1 MADRN
6 GVILQMLKFGKA
18 VVKSRFV
25 ILIVA
30 VLLLIP
36 AGIGYI
42 HTKVNYDILSYLP
55 KEIDTMKGQDM
66 LLEKFGTG
74 AYSFVV
80 VDGMDNKDL
89 KKTAD
94 TISDIPHVKK
104 VIWYGSVM
112 DMNIPKEAMPEKA
125 YKFIHNS
132 DKNADLM
139 VILFDQGMAEDGTM
153 KALDTM
159 NTKLSKQC
167 FVSGMASVINDT
179 RNLSKKEVP
188 IYVLIAVVL
197 CLIVLMVTLDSAFVP
212 FLFLISIGM
221 AVVYNLGTNMIQGQ
235 ISYVTQALAAV
246 LQLGVTMDYSIFLW
260 HSYEEQQR
268 VFGQDNKDAMA
279 HAISKTFLSIAGS
292 STTTIA
298 GFIALCF
305 MSFRIGLDLGVVMAK
320 GVLFGLISC
329 VTILPSLILVFDPI
343 VRKTNHKVIMPDLG
357 RTANWIVKHCYVFFV
372 IFLILAVPAFYGQA
386 HTKVYYDLAG
396 KLPDSMKS
404 KQANEKM
411 NEDFK
416 MGATSIIIADS
427 SLSAEKSDKMI
438 SEIEDLKGIK
448 LAMSVDSLTG
458 PMIPSDVIPDDI
470 RDELKSGDKQL
481 MIVTSDYAT
490 ATSKVNRQCTQIEK
504 IIKKYDKSAML
515 IGEAPCTKD
524 LVNITNSDF
533 NRVNAVSIIIVF
545 FIILISFRSISIP
558 IILVAVIEFAIYIN
572 MGIPYYTNTTLP
584 FIASIVIGTIQLGST
599 VDYAILMTNRYKTN
613 RYNGIDKKEAI
624 TDALSGSISSI
635 IASALTFFGATFGV
649 ALYSDID
656 MISSLCTLMARG
668 AIISMLVVIFLL
680 PSMFM
685 IFDKVIIHTSAGFI
699 NKNAVNTKTIKA

>member
-66 LLEKFGTG
+66 LLEKFRTG

-320 GVLFGLISC
+320 GVLVGLISC

-572 MGIPYYTNTTLP
+572 MGIPYYTHTTLP

-613 RYNGIDKKEAI
+613 RFNGVEKKEAI
-624 TDALSGSISSI
+624 TDALRGSISSI

-649 ALYSDID
+649 AVYSDID
-656 MISSLCTLMARG
+656 MISSLCNLMARG

-699 NKNAVNTKTIKA
+699 DRKI

>member
-18 VVKSRFV
+18 VVKSRFL

-66 LLEKFGTG
+66 LLEKFRTG

-545 FIILISFRSISIP
+545 FIILISFRSISMP

-572 MGIPYYTNTTLP
+572 MGIPYYTHTTLP

-613 RYNGIDKKEAI
+613 RFNGVEKKEAI
-624 TDALSGSISSI
+624 TDALRGSISSI

-649 ALYSDID
+649 AVYSDID
-656 MISSLCTLMARG
+656 MISSLCNLMARG

>member
-1 MADRN
+1 
-6 GVILQMLKFGKA
+6 MLKFGKA

-25 ILIVA
+25 ILILA

-36 AGIGYI
+36 SLISYAN
-42 HTKVNYDILSYLP
+42 TRVNYDILSYLP
-55 KEIDTMKGQDM
+55 KNIDTMKGQDI
-66 LLEKFGTG
+66 LLKDFGTG

-80 VDGMDNKDL
+80 VEGMDNKDL

-104 VIWYGSVM
+104 VLWYGSVM
-112 DMNIPKEAMPEKA
+112 DMNIPKEALPEKA
-125 YKFIHNS
+125 YKFIHNA
-132 DKNADLM
+132 DKNSDLM
-139 VILFDQGMAEDGTM
+139 VILFDQGMAADGTM
-153 KALDTM
+153 KALNTM
-159 NTKLSKQC
+159 NAKLSKQC

-179 RNLSKKEVP
+179 ANLSEKEVP
-188 IYVLIAVVL
+188 IYVIIAVVL
-197 CLIVLMVTLDSAFVP
+197 CLVVLMITLDSAFVP
-212 FLFLISIGM
+212 FLFLVSIGM
-221 AVVYNLGTNMIQGQ
+221 AVLYNLGTNFIQGE

-260 HSYEEQQR
+260 HSYEEQQD
-268 VFGQDNKDAMA
+268 VFKEDNKTAMA

-305 MSFRIGLDLGVVMAK
+305 MSFRIGLDLGIVMAK
-320 GVLFGLISC
+320 GVLFGLVSC

-357 RTANWIVKHCYVFFV
+357 KIANWVVKHCYVFFV
-372 IFLILAVPAFYGQA
+372 IFLLLIVPAFYGQN

-396 KLPDSMKS
+396 RLPDSMKS

-411 NEDFK
+411 NSDFK
-416 MGATSIIIADS
+416 MGATSVIIADAD
-427 SLSAEKSDKMI
+427 LPAEQSDKMI
-438 SEIEDLKGIK
+438 NDIQK
-448 LAMSVDSLTG
+448 LPGVKMAVSADSLTG
-458 PMIPSDVIPDDI
+458 PMIPSDIIPQNI
-470 RDELKSGDKQL
+470 KEEINNGDKQL

-490 ATSKVNRQCTQIEK
+490 ATSAVNKQCNQIEK
-504 IIKKYDKSAML
+504 IIKSYDKSAML
-515 IGEAPCTKD
+515 IGEAPCTRD
-524 LVNITNSDF
+524 LVKVTNTDF

-558 IILVAVIEFAIYIN
+558 VILVAVIEFSIAIN
-572 MGIPYYTNTTLP
+572 MGIPYYTNVTLP

-613 RYNGIDKKEAI
+613 RYNGMEKKDAI
-624 TDALSGSISSI
+624 TDALHGSITSI
-635 IASALTFFGATFGV
+635 VASALTFFGATFGV
-649 ALYSDID
+649 AMYSDID
-656 MISSLCTLMARG
+656 MISSLCMLMARG
-668 AIISMLVVIFLL
+668 ALISMVVVIFML

-685 IFDKVIIHTSAGFI
+685 IFDKIIIHTSAGFRP
-699 NKNAVNTKTIKA
+699 KADR

>member
-624 TDALSGSISSI
+624 TDALRGSISSI

>member
-235 ISYVTQALAAV
+235 ISYVTQALTAV

-572 MGIPYYTNTTLP
+572 MGIPYYTHTTLP

-613 RYNGIDKKEAI
+613 RFNGVEKKEAI
-624 TDALSGSISSI
+624 TDALRGSISSI

-649 ALYSDID
+649 AVYSDID
-656 MISSLCTLMARG
+656 MISSLCNLMARG

>member
-1 MADRN
+1 
-6 GVILQMLKFGKA
+6 MLKFGKA

-25 ILIVA
+25 ILILA

-36 AGIGYI
+36 SLISYAN
-42 HTKVNYDILSYLP
+42 TRVNYDILSYLP
-55 KEIDTMKGQDM
+55 KNIDTMKGQDI
-66 LLEKFGTG
+66 LLNDFGTG

-80 VDGMDNKDL
+80 VEGMDNKDL

-104 VIWYGSVM
+104 VLWYGSVM
-112 DMNIPKEAMPEKA
+112 DMNIPKEALPEKA
-125 YKFIHNS
+125 YKFIHNA
-132 DKNADLM
+132 DKNSDLM
-139 VILFDQGMAEDGTM
+139 VILFDQGMAADGTM
-153 KALDTM
+153 KALNTM
-159 NTKLSKQC
+159 NAKLSKQC

-179 RNLSKKEVP
+179 ANLSEKEVP
-188 IYVLIAVVL
+188 IYVIIAVVL
-197 CLIVLMVTLDSAFVP
+197 CLVVLMITLDSAFVP
-212 FLFLISIGM
+212 FLFLVSIGM
-221 AVVYNLGTNMIQGQ
+221 AVLYNLGTNFIQGE

-260 HSYEEQQR
+260 HSYEEQQD
-268 VFGQDNKDAMA
+268 VFKEDNKTAMA

-305 MSFRIGLDLGVVMAK
+305 MSFRIGLDLGIVMAK
-320 GVLFGLISC
+320 GVLFGLVSC

-357 RTANWIVKHCYVFFV
+357 RIANWVVKHCYVFFV
-372 IFLILAVPAFYGQA
+372 IFLLLIVPAFYGQN

-396 KLPDSMKS
+396 RLPDSMKS

-411 NEDFK
+411 NSDFK
-416 MGATSIIIADS
+416 MGATSVIIADAD
-427 SLSAEKSDKMI
+427 LPAEQSDKMI
-438 SEIEDLKGIK
+438 NDIQKLKGVK
-448 LAMSVDSLTG
+448 MAVSADSLTG
-458 PMIPSDVIPDDI
+458 PMIPSDIIPQNI
-470 RDELKSGDKQL
+470 KEEINNGDKQL

-490 ATSKVNRQCTQIEK
+490 ATSAVNKQCNQIEK
-504 IIKKYDKSAML
+504 IIKSYDKSAML
-515 IGEAPCTKD
+515 IGEAPCTRD
-524 LVNITNSDF
+524 LVKVTNTDF

-558 IILVAVIEFAIYIN
+558 VILVAVIEFSIAIN
-572 MGIPYYTNTTLP
+572 MGIPYYTNVTLP

-613 RYNGIDKKEAI
+613 RYNGMEKKDAI
-624 TDALSGSISSI
+624 TDALHGSITSI
-635 IASALTFFGATFGV
+635 VASALTFFGATFGV
-649 ALYSDID
+649 AMYSDID
-656 MISSLCTLMARG
+656 MISSLCMLMARG
-668 AIISMLVVIFLL
+668 ALISMVVVIFML

-685 IFDKVIIHTSAGFI
+685 IFDKIIIHTSAGFRP
-699 NKNAVNTKTIKA
+699 KADR

>member
-112 DMNIPKEAMPEKA
+112 DMNIPKEAMPEKV

-572 MGIPYYTNTTLP
+572 MGIPYYTHTTLP

-624 TDALSGSISSI
+624 TDALRGSISSI

-699 NKNAVNTKTIKA
+699 DRKI

>member
-572 MGIPYYTNTTLP
+572 MGIPYYTHTTLP

-613 RYNGIDKKEAI
+613 RFNGVEKKEAI
-624 TDALSGSISSI
+624 TDALRGSISSI

-649 ALYSDID
+649 AVYSDID
-656 MISSLCTLMARG
+656 MISSLCNLMARG

>member
-1 MADRN
+1 
-6 GVILQMLKFGKA
+6 MLKFGKA

-25 ILIVA
+25 ILILA

-36 AGIGYI
+36 SLISYA
-42 HTKVNYDILSYLP
+42 HTRVNYDILSYLP
-55 KEIDTMKGQDM
+55 KNIDTMKGQDM
-66 LLEKFGTG
+66 LLNDFGTG

-80 VDGMDNKDL
+80 VEGMDNKDL

-104 VIWYGSVM
+104 VLWYGSVM
-112 DMNIPKEAMPEKA
+112 DMNIPKEALPEKA
-125 YKFIHNS
+125 YKFIHNA
-132 DKNADLM
+132 DKNSDLM
-139 VILFDQGMAEDGTM
+139 VILFDQGMAADGTM
-153 KALDTM
+153 KALNTM
-159 NTKLSKQC
+159 NAKLSKQC

-179 RNLSKKEVP
+179 ANLSEKEVP
-188 IYVLIAVVL
+188 IYVIIAVVL
-197 CLIVLMVTLDSAFVP
+197 CLVVLMITLDSAFVP
-212 FLFLISIGM
+212 FLFLVSIGM
-221 AVVYNLGTNMIQGQ
+221 AVLYNLGTNFIQGE

-260 HSYEEQQR
+260 HSYEEQQD
-268 VFGQDNKDAMA
+268 VFKEDNKTAMA

-305 MSFRIGLDLGVVMAK
+305 MSFRIGLDLGIVMAK
-320 GVLFGLISC
+320 GVLFGLVSC

-357 RTANWIVKHCYVFFV
+357 KIANWVVKHCYVFFV
-372 IFLILAVPAFYGQA
+372 IFLLLIVPAFYGQN

-396 KLPDSMKS
+396 RLPDSMKS

-411 NEDFK
+411 NSDFK
-416 MGATSIIIADS
+416 MGATSVIIADAD
-427 SLSAEKSDKMI
+427 LPAEQSDKMI
-438 SEIEDLKGIK
+438 NDIQK
-448 LAMSVDSLTG
+448 LPGVKMAVSADSLTG
-458 PMIPSDVIPDDI
+458 PMIPSDIIPQNI
-470 RDELKSGDKQL
+470 KEEINNGDKQL

-490 ATSKVNRQCTQIEK
+490 ATSAVNKQCNQIEK
-504 IIKKYDKSAML
+504 IIKSYDKSAML
-515 IGEAPCTKD
+515 IGEAPCTRD
-524 LVNITNSDF
+524 LVKVTNTDF

-558 IILVAVIEFAIYIN
+558 VILVAVIEFAIAIN
-572 MGIPYYTNTTLP
+572 MGIPYYTNVTLP

-613 RYNGIDKKEAI
+613 RYNGMEKKDAI
-624 TDALSGSISSI
+624 TDALHGSITSI
-635 IASALTFFGATFGV
+635 VASALTFFGATFGV
-649 ALYSDID
+649 AIYSDID
-656 MISSLCTLMARG
+656 MISSLCMLMARG
-668 AIISMLVVIFLL
+668 ALISMVVVIFML

-685 IFDKVIIHTSAGFI
+685 IFDKIIIHTSAGFRP
-699 NKNAVNTKTIKA
+699 KADR

>member
-1 MADRN
+1 
-6 GVILQMLKFGKA
+6 MLKFGKA

-25 ILIVA
+25 ILILA

-36 AGIGYI
+36 SLISYAN
-42 HTKVNYDILSYLP
+42 TRVNYDILSYLP
-55 KEIDTMKGQDM
+55 KNIDTMKGQDI
-66 LLEKFGTG
+66 LLKDFGTG

-80 VDGMDNKDL
+80 VEGMDNKDL

-104 VIWYGSVM
+104 VLWYGSVM
-112 DMNIPKEAMPEKA
+112 DMNIPKEALPEKA
-125 YKFIHNS
+125 YKFIHNA
-132 DKNADLM
+132 DKNSDLM
-139 VILFDQGMAEDGTM
+139 VILFDQGMAADGTM
-153 KALDTM
+153 KALNTM
-159 NTKLSKQC
+159 NAKLSKQC

-179 RNLSKKEVP
+179 ANLSEKEVP
-188 IYVLIAVVL
+188 IYVIIAVVL
-197 CLIVLMVTLDSAFVP
+197 CLIVLMITLDSAFVP
-212 FLFLISIGM
+212 FLFLVSIGM
-221 AVVYNLGTNMIQGQ
+221 AVLYNLGTNFIQGE

-260 HSYEEQQR
+260 HSYEEQQD
-268 VFGQDNKDAMA
+268 VFKEDNKTAMA

-305 MSFRIGLDLGVVMAK
+305 MSFRIGLDLGIVMAK
-320 GVLFGLISC
+320 GVLFGLVSC

-357 RTANWIVKHCYVFFV
+357 KIANWVVKHCYVFFV
-372 IFLILAVPAFYGQA
+372 IFLLLIVPAFYGQN

-396 KLPDSMKS
+396 RLPDSMKS

-411 NEDFK
+411 NSDFK
-416 MGATSIIIADS
+416 MGATSVIIADAD
-427 SLSAEKSDKMI
+427 LPAEQSDKMI
-438 SEIEDLKGIK
+438 NDIQK
-448 LAMSVDSLTG
+448 LPGVKMAVSADSLTG
-458 PMIPSDVIPDDI
+458 PMIPSDIIPQNI
-470 RDELKSGDKQL
+470 KEEINNGDKQL

-490 ATSKVNRQCTQIEK
+490 ATSAVNKQCNQIEK
-504 IIKKYDKSAML
+504 IIKSYDKSAML
-515 IGEAPCTKD
+515 IGEAPCTRD
-524 LVNITNSDF
+524 LVDVTNTDF

-558 IILVAVIEFAIYIN
+558 VILVAVIEFAIAIN
-572 MGIPYYTNTTLP
+572 MGIPYYTNVTLP

-613 RYNGIDKKEAI
+613 RYNGMEKKDAI
-624 TDALSGSISSI
+624 TDALHGSITSI
-635 IASALTFFGATFGV
+635 VASALTFFGATFGV
-649 ALYSDID
+649 AIYSDID
-656 MISSLCTLMARG
+656 MISSLCMLMARG
-668 AIISMLVVIFLL
+668 ALISMVVVIFML

-685 IFDKVIIHTSAGFI
+685 IFDKIIIHTSAGFRP
-699 NKNAVNTKTIKA
+699 KADR

>member
-1 MADRN
+1 
-6 GVILQMLKFGKA
+6 MLKFGKA

-25 ILIVA
+25 ILILA

-36 AGIGYI
+36 SLISYAN
-42 HTKVNYDILSYLP
+42 TRVNYDILSYLP
-55 KEIDTMKGQDM
+55 KNIDTMKGQDI
-66 LLEKFGTG
+66 LLKDFGTG

-80 VDGMDNKDL
+80 VEGMDNKGL

-104 VIWYGSVM
+104 VLWYGSVM
-112 DMNIPKEAMPEKA
+112 DMNIPKEALPEKA
-125 YKFIHNS
+125 YKFIHNA
-132 DKNADLM
+132 DKNSDLM
-139 VILFDQGMAEDGTM
+139 VILFDQGMAADGTM
-153 KALDTM
+153 KALNTM
-159 NTKLSKQC
+159 NAKLSKQC

-179 RNLSKKEVP
+179 ANLSEKEVP
-188 IYVLIAVVL
+188 IYVIIAVVL
-197 CLIVLMVTLDSAFVP
+197 CLVVLMITLDSAFVP
-212 FLFLISIGM
+212 FLFLVSIGM
-221 AVVYNLGTNMIQGQ
+221 AVLYNLGTNFIQGE

-260 HSYEEQQR
+260 HSYEEQQD
-268 VFGQDNKDAMA
+268 VFKEDNKTAMA

-305 MSFRIGLDLGVVMAK
+305 MSFRIGLDLGIAMAK
-320 GVLFGLISC
+320 GVLFGLVSC

-357 RTANWIVKHCYVFFV
+357 RIANWVVKHCYVFFV
-372 IFLILAVPAFYGQA
+372 IFLLLIVPALYGQN

-396 KLPDSMKS
+396 RLPDSMKS

-411 NEDFK
+411 NSDFK
-416 MGATSIIIADS
+416 MGATSVIIADAD
-427 SLSAEKSDKMI
+427 LPAEQSDKMI
-438 SEIEDLKGIK
+438 NDIQK
-448 LAMSVDSLTG
+448 LPGVKMAVSADSLTG
-458 PMIPSDVIPDDI
+458 PMIPSDIIPQNI
-470 RDELKSGDKQL
+470 KEEINNGDKQL

-490 ATSKVNRQCTQIEK
+490 ATSAVNKQCNQIEK
-504 IIKKYDKSAML
+504 IIKSYDKSAML
-515 IGEAPCTKD
+515 IGEAPCTRD
-524 LVNITNSDF
+524 LVKVTNTDF

-558 IILVAVIEFAIYIN
+558 VILVAVIEFAIAIN
-572 MGIPYYTNTTLP
+572 MGIPYYTNVTLP

-613 RYNGIDKKEAI
+613 RYNGMEKKDAI
-624 TDALSGSISSI
+624 TDALHGSITSI
-635 IASALTFFGATFGV
+635 VASALTFFGATFGV
-649 ALYSDID
+649 AMYSDID
-656 MISSLCTLMARG
+656 MISSLCMLMARG
-668 AIISMLVVIFLL
+668 ALISMVVVIFML

-685 IFDKVIIHTSAGFI
+685 IFDKIIIHTSAGFRP
-699 NKNAVNTKTIKA
+699 KADR

>member
-558 IILVAVIEFAIYIN
+558 IILVAVIEFAIFIN
-572 MGIPYYTNTTLP
+572 MGIPYYMNTTLP

-624 TDALSGSISSI
+624 TDALRGSISSI

-699 NKNAVNTKTIKA
+699 NKSAVNTKTIKA

>member
-1 MADRN
+1 
-6 GVILQMLKFGKA
+6 MLKFGKA

-25 ILIVA
+25 ILILA

-36 AGIGYI
+36 SLISYAN
-42 HTKVNYDILSYLP
+42 TRVNYDILSYLP
-55 KEIDTMKGQDM
+55 KNIDTMKGQDI
-66 LLEKFGTG
+66 LLNDFGTG

-80 VDGMDNKDL
+80 VEGMDNKDL

-104 VIWYGSVM
+104 VLWYGSVM
-112 DMNIPKEAMPEKA
+112 DMNIPKEALPEKA
-125 YKFIHNS
+125 YKFIHNA
-132 DKNADLM
+132 DKNSDLM
-139 VILFDQGMAEDGTM
+139 VILFDQGMAADGTM
-153 KALDTM
+153 KALNTM
-159 NTKLSKQC
+159 NAKLSKQC

-179 RNLSKKEVP
+179 ANLSEKEVP
-188 IYVLIAVVL
+188 IYVIIAVVL
-197 CLIVLMVTLDSAFVP
+197 CLVVLMITLDSAFVP
-212 FLFLISIGM
+212 FLFLVSIGM
-221 AVVYNLGTNMIQGQ
+221 AVLYNLGTNFIQGE

-260 HSYEEQQR
+260 HSYEEQQD
-268 VFGQDNKDAMA
+268 VFKEDNKTAMA

-305 MSFRIGLDLGVVMAK
+305 MSFRIGLDLGIVMAK
-320 GVLFGLISC
+320 GVLFGLVSC

-357 RTANWIVKHCYVFFV
+357 RIANWVVKHCYVFFV
-372 IFLILAVPAFYGQA
+372 IFLLLIVPVFYGQN

-396 KLPDSMKS
+396 RLPDSMKS

-411 NEDFK
+411 NSDFK
-416 MGATSIIIADS
+416 MGATSVIIADAD
-427 SLSAEKSDKMI
+427 LPAEQSDKMI
-438 SEIEDLKGIK
+438 NDIQKLKGVK
-448 LAMSVDSLTG
+448 MAVSADSLTG
-458 PMIPSDVIPDDI
+458 PMIPSDIIPQNI
-470 RDELKSGDKQL
+470 KEEINNGDKQL

-490 ATSKVNRQCTQIEK
+490 ATSAVNKQCNQIEK
-504 IIKKYDKSAML
+504 IIKSYDKSAML
-515 IGEAPCTKD
+515 IGEAPCTRD
-524 LVNITNSDF
+524 LVKVTNTDF

-558 IILVAVIEFAIYIN
+558 VILVAVIEFAIAIN
-572 MGIPYYTNTTLP
+572 MGIPYYTNVTLP

-613 RYNGIDKKEAI
+613 RYNGMEKKDAI
-624 TDALSGSISSI
+624 TDALHGSITSI
-635 IASALTFFGATFGV
+635 VASALTFFGATFGV
-649 ALYSDID
+649 AIYSDID
-656 MISSLCTLMARG
+656 MISSLCMLMARG
-668 AIISMLVVIFLL
+668 ALISMVVVIFML

-685 IFDKVIIHTSAGFI
+685 IFDKIIIHTSAGFRP
-699 NKNAVNTKTIKA
+699 KADR

>member
-66 LLEKFGTG
+66 LLEKFRTG

-235 ISYVTQALAAV
+235 ISYVTQALTAV

-343 VRKTNHKVIMPDLG
+343 VRKTNHKVIMPNLG

-524 LVNITNSDF
+524 LVNITSSDF

-572 MGIPYYTNTTLP
+572 MGIPYYTHTTLP

-613 RYNGIDKKEAI
+613 RFNAVEKKEAI
-624 TDALSGSISSI
+624 TDALRGSISSI

-649 ALYSDID
+649 AVYPDID
-656 MISSLCTLMARG
+656 MISSLCNLMARG

>member
-18 VVKSRFV
+18 VVKSRFL

-66 LLEKFGTG
+66 LLEKFRTG

-221 AVVYNLGTNMIQGQ
+221 AVVFNLGTNMIQGQ

-343 VRKTNHKVIMPDLG
+343 VRKTKHKVIMPDLG

-572 MGIPYYTNTTLP
+572 MGIPYYTHTTLP

-613 RYNGIDKKEAI
+613 RFNGVEKKEAI
-624 TDALSGSISSI
+624 TDALRGSISSI

-649 ALYSDID
+649 AVYSDID
-656 MISSLCTLMARG
+656 MISSLCNLMARG

>member
-66 LLEKFGTG
+66 LLEKFRTG

-545 FIILISFRSISIP
+545 FIILISFRSISLP

-572 MGIPYYTNTTLP
+572 MGIPYYTHTTLP

-613 RYNGIDKKEAI
+613 RFNGVEKKEAI
-624 TDALSGSISSI
+624 TDALRGSISSI

-649 ALYSDID
+649 AVYSDID
-656 MISSLCTLMARG
+656 MISSLCNLMARG

>member
-18 VVKSRFV
+18 VVKSRFL

-66 LLEKFGTG
+66 LLEKFRTG

-357 RTANWIVKHCYVFFV
+357 RTANWIVKRCYVFFV

-572 MGIPYYTNTTLP
+572 MGIPYYTHTTLP

-613 RYNGIDKKEAI
+613 RFNGVEKKEAI
-624 TDALSGSISSI
+624 TDAIRGSISSI

-649 ALYSDID
+649 AVYSDID
-656 MISSLCTLMARG
+656 MISSLCNLMARG

>member
-1 MADRN
+1 
-6 GVILQMLKFGKA
+6 MLKFGKA

-25 ILIVA
+25 ILILA

-36 AGIGYI
+36 SLISYAN
-42 HTKVNYDILSYLP
+42 TRVNYDILSYLP
-55 KEIDTMKGQDM
+55 KNIDTMKGQDM
-66 LLEKFGTG
+66 LLNDFGTG

-80 VDGMDNKDL
+80 VEGMDNKGL

-104 VIWYGSVM
+104 VLWYGSVM
-112 DMNIPKEAMPEKA
+112 DMNIPKEALPEKA
-125 YKFIHNS
+125 YKFIHNA
-132 DKNADLM
+132 DKNSDLM
-139 VILFDQGMAEDGTM
+139 VILFDQGMAADGTM
-153 KALDTM
+153 KALNTM
-159 NTKLSKQC
+159 NAKLSKQC

-179 RNLSKKEVP
+179 ANLSEKEVP
-188 IYVLIAVVL
+188 IYVIIAVVL
-197 CLIVLMVTLDSAFVP
+197 CLIVLMITLDSAFVP
-212 FLFLISIGM
+212 FLFLVSIGM
-221 AVVYNLGTNMIQGQ
+221 AVLYNLGTNFIQGE

-260 HSYEEQQR
+260 HSYEEQQD
-268 VFGQDNKDAMA
+268 VFKEDNKTAMA

-305 MSFRIGLDLGVVMAK
+305 MSFRIGLDLGIVMAK
-320 GVLFGLISC
+320 GVLFGLVSC

-357 RTANWIVKHCYVFFV
+357 KIANWVVKHCYVFFV
-372 IFLILAVPAFYGQA
+372 IFLMLIVPAFYGQN

-396 KLPDSMKS
+396 RLPDSMKS

-411 NEDFK
+411 NSDFK
-416 MGATSIIIADS
+416 MGATSVIIADAD
-427 SLSAEKSDKMI
+427 LPAEQSDKMI
-438 SEIEDLKGIK
+438 NDIQK
-448 LAMSVDSLTG
+448 LPGVKMAVSADSLTG
-458 PMIPSDVIPDDI
+458 PMIPSDIIPQNI
-470 RDELKSGDKQL
+470 KEEINNGDKQL

-490 ATSKVNRQCTQIEK
+490 ATSAVNKQCNQIEK
-504 IIKKYDKSAML
+504 IIKSYDKSAML
-515 IGEAPCTKD
+515 IGEAPCTRD
-524 LVNITNSDF
+524 LVKVTNTDF

-558 IILVAVIEFAIYIN
+558 VILVAVIEFAIAIN
-572 MGIPYYTNTTLP
+572 MGIPYYTNVTLP

-613 RYNGIDKKEAI
+613 RYNGMEKKDAI
-624 TDALSGSISSI
+624 TDALHGSITSI
-635 IASALTFFGATFGV
+635 VASALTFFGATFGV
-649 ALYSDID
+649 AIYSDID
-656 MISSLCTLMARG
+656 MISSLCMLMARG
-668 AIISMLVVIFLL
+668 ALISMVVVIFML

-685 IFDKVIIHTSAGFI
+685 IFDKIIIHTSAGFRP
-699 NKNAVNTKTIKA
+699 KADR

>member
-1 MADRN
+1 
-6 GVILQMLKFGKA
+6 MLKFGKA

-246 LQLGVTMDYSIFLW
+246 LQLGVTMDYSIFVW

-533 NRVNAVSIIIVF
+533 SRVNAVSIIIVF

-572 MGIPYYTNTTLP
+572 MGIPYYTHTTLP

-613 RYNGIDKKEAI
+613 RFNGVEKKEAI
-624 TDALSGSISSI
+624 TDALRGSISSI

-649 ALYSDID
+649 AVYSDID
-656 MISSLCTLMARG
+656 MISSLCNLMARG

>member
-1 MADRN
+1 
-6 GVILQMLKFGKA
+6 MLKFGKA

-25 ILIVA
+25 ILILA

-36 AGIGYI
+36 SLISYAN
-42 HTKVNYDILSYLP
+42 TRVNYDILSYLP
-55 KEIDTMKGQDM
+55 KNIDTMKGQDI
-66 LLEKFGTG
+66 LLNDFGTG

-80 VDGMDNKDL
+80 VEGMDNKDL

-104 VIWYGSVM
+104 VLWYGSVM
-112 DMNIPKEAMPEKA
+112 DMNIPKEALPEKA
-125 YKFIHNS
+125 YKFIHNT
-132 DKNADLM
+132 DKNSDLM
-139 VILFDQGMAEDGTM
+139 VILFDQGMAADGTM
-153 KALDTM
+153 KALNTM
-159 NTKLSKQC
+159 NAKLSKQC

-179 RNLSKKEVP
+179 ANLSEKEVP
-188 IYVLIAVVL
+188 IYVIIAVVL
-197 CLIVLMVTLDSAFVP
+197 CLVVLMITLDSAFVP
-212 FLFLISIGM
+212 FLFLVSIGM
-221 AVVYNLGTNMIQGQ
+221 AVLYNLGTNFIQGE

-260 HSYEEQQR
+260 HSYEEQQD
-268 VFGQDNKDAMA
+268 VFKEDNKTAMA

-305 MSFRIGLDLGVVMAK
+305 MSFRIGLDLGIVMAK
-320 GVLFGLISC
+320 GVLFGLVFC

-357 RTANWIVKHCYVFFV
+357 RIANWVVKHCYVFFV
-372 IFLILAVPAFYGQA
+372 IFLLLIVPAFYGQN

-396 KLPDSMKS
+396 RLPDSMKS

-411 NEDFK
+411 NSDFK
-416 MGATSIIIADS
+416 MGATSVIIADAD
-427 SLSAEKSDKMI
+427 LPAEQSDKMI
-438 SEIEDLKGIK
+438 NDIQKLKGVK
-448 LAMSVDSLTG
+448 MAVSADSLTG
-458 PMIPSDVIPDDI
+458 PMIPSDIIPQNI
-470 RDELKSGDKQL
+470 KEEINNGDKQL

-490 ATSKVNRQCTQIEK
+490 ATSAVNKQCNQIEK
-504 IIKKYDKSAML
+504 IIKSYDKSAML
-515 IGEAPCTKD
+515 IGEAPCTRD
-524 LVNITNSDF
+524 LVKVTNTDF

-558 IILVAVIEFAIYIN
+558 VILVAVIEFAIAIN
-572 MGIPYYTNTTLP
+572 MGIPYYTNVTLP

-613 RYNGIDKKEAI
+613 RYNGMEKKDAI
-624 TDALSGSISSI
+624 TDALHGSITSI
-635 IASALTFFGATFGV
+635 VASALTFFGATFGV
-649 ALYSDID
+649 AMYSDID
-656 MISSLCTLMARG
+656 MISSLCMLMARG
-668 AIISMLVVIFLL
+668 ALISMVVVIFML

-685 IFDKVIIHTSAGFI
+685 IFDKIIIHTSAGFRP
-699 NKNAVNTKTIKA
+699 KADR

>member
-1 MADRN
+1 
-6 GVILQMLKFGKA
+6 MLKFGKA

-25 ILIVA
+25 ILILA

-36 AGIGYI
+36 SLISYAN
-42 HTKVNYDILSYLP
+42 TRVNYDILSYLP
-55 KEIDTMKGQDM
+55 KNIDTMKGQDI
-66 LLEKFGTG
+66 LLNDFGTG

-80 VDGMDNKDL
+80 VEGMDNKDL

-104 VIWYGSVM
+104 VLWYGSVM
-112 DMNIPKEAMPEKA
+112 DMNIPKEALPEKA
-125 YKFIHNS
+125 YKFIHNA
-132 DKNADLM
+132 DKNSDLM
-139 VILFDQGMAEDGTM
+139 VILFDQGMAADGTM
-153 KALDTM
+153 KALNTM
-159 NTKLSKQC
+159 NAKLSKQC

-179 RNLSKKEVP
+179 ANLSEKEVP
-188 IYVLIAVVL
+188 IYVIIAVVL
-197 CLIVLMVTLDSAFVP
+197 CLVVLMITLDSAFVP
-212 FLFLISIGM
+212 FLFLVSIGM
-221 AVVYNLGTNMIQGQ
+221 AVLYNLGTNFIQGE

-260 HSYEEQQR
+260 HSYEEQQD
-268 VFGQDNKDAMA
+268 VFKEDNKTAMA

-305 MSFRIGLDLGVVMAK
+305 MSFRIGLDLGIVMAK
-320 GVLFGLISC
+320 GVLFGLVSC

-357 RTANWIVKHCYVFFV
+357 KIANWVVKHCYVFFV
-372 IFLILAVPAFYGQA
+372 IFLLLIVPAFYGQN

-396 KLPDSMKS
+396 RLPDSMKS

-411 NEDFK
+411 NSDFK
-416 MGATSIIIADS
+416 MGATSVIIADAD
-427 SLSAEKSDKMI
+427 LPAEQSDKMI
-438 SEIEDLKGIK
+438 NDIQK
-448 LAMSVDSLTG
+448 LPGVKMAVSADSLTG
-458 PMIPSDVIPDDI
+458 PMIPSDIIPQNI
-470 RDELKSGDKQL
+470 KEEINNGDKQL

-490 ATSKVNRQCTQIEK
+490 ATSAVNKQCNQIEK
-504 IIKKYDKSAML
+504 IIKSYDKSAML
-515 IGEAPCTKD
+515 IGEAPCTRD
-524 LVNITNSDF
+524 LVKVTNTDF

-558 IILVAVIEFAIYIN
+558 VILVAVIEFAIAIN
-572 MGIPYYTNTTLP
+572 MGIPYYTNVTLP

-613 RYNGIDKKEAI
+613 RYNGMEKKDAI
-624 TDALSGSISSI
+624 TDALHGSITSI
-635 IASALTFFGATFGV
+635 VASALTFFGATFGV
-649 ALYSDID
+649 AMYSDID
-656 MISSLCTLMARG
+656 MISSLCMLMARG
-668 AIISMLVVIFLL
+668 ALISMVVVIFML

-685 IFDKVIIHTSAGFI
+685 IFDKIIIHTSAGFRP
-699 NKNAVNTKTIKA
+699 KADR

>member
-25 ILIVA
+25 ILIFA

-66 LLEKFGTG
+66 LLEKFRTG

-235 ISYVTQALAAV
+235 ISYVTQALTAV

-343 VRKTNHKVIMPDLG
+343 VRKTNHKVIMPNLG

-572 MGIPYYTNTTLP
+572 MGIPYYTHTTLP

-613 RYNGIDKKEAI
+613 RFNGVEKKEAI
-624 TDALSGSISSI
+624 TDALRGSISSI

-649 ALYSDID
+649 AVYSDID
-656 MISSLCTLMARG
+656 MISSLCNLMARG

>member
-42 HTKVNYDILSYLP
+42 HTRVNYDILSYLP

-66 LLEKFGTG
+66 LLEKFRTG

-179 RNLSKKEVP
+179 RNLSKKGVP

-235 ISYVTQALAAV
+235 MSYVTQALAAV

-320 GVLFGLISC
+320 GVLVGLISC

-572 MGIPYYTNTTLP
+572 MGIPYYTHTTLP

-613 RYNGIDKKEAI
+613 RFNGVEKKEAI
-624 TDALSGSISSI
+624 TDALRGSISSI

-649 ALYSDID
+649 AVYSDID
-656 MISSLCTLMARG
+656 MISSLCNLMARG

-699 NKNAVNTKTIKA
+699 DRKI

>member
-1 MADRN
+1 
-6 GVILQMLKFGKA
+6 MLKFGKA

-25 ILIVA
+25 ILILA

-36 AGIGYI
+36 SLISYA
-42 HTKVNYDILSYLP
+42 HTRVNYDILSYLP
-55 KEIDTMKGQDM
+55 KNIDTMKGQDI
-66 LLEKFGTG
+66 LLNDFGTG

-80 VDGMDNKDL
+80 VEGMDNKDL

-104 VIWYGSVM
+104 VLWYGSVM
-112 DMNIPKEAMPEKA
+112 DMNIPKEALPEKA
-125 YKFIHNS
+125 YKFIHNA
-132 DKNADLM
+132 DKNSDLM
-139 VILFDQGMAEDGTM
+139 VILFDQGMAADGTM
-153 KALDTM
+153 KALNTM
-159 NTKLSKQC
+159 NAKLSKQC

-179 RNLSKKEVP
+179 ANLSEKEVP
-188 IYVLIAVVL
+188 IYVIIAVVL
-197 CLIVLMVTLDSAFVP
+197 CLIVLMITLDSAFVP
-212 FLFLISIGM
+212 FLFLVSIGM
-221 AVVYNLGTNMIQGQ
+221 AVLYNLGTNFIQGE

-260 HSYEEQQR
+260 HSYEEQQD
-268 VFGQDNKDAMA
+268 VFKEDNKTAMA

-305 MSFRIGLDLGVVMAK
+305 MSFRIGLDLGIVMAK
-320 GVLFGLISC
+320 GVLFGLVSC

-357 RTANWIVKHCYVFFV
+357 KIANWVVKHCYVFFA
-372 IFLILAVPAFYGQA
+372 IFLLLIVPAFYGQN

-396 KLPDSMKS
+396 RLPDSMKS

-411 NEDFK
+411 NSDFK
-416 MGATSIIIADS
+416 MGATSVIIADAD
-427 SLSAEKSDKMI
+427 LPAEQSDKMI
-438 SEIEDLKGIK
+438 NDIQK
-448 LAMSVDSLTG
+448 LPGVKMAVSADSLTG
-458 PMIPSDVIPDDI
+458 PMIPSDIIPQNI
-470 RDELKSGDKQL
+470 KEEINNGDKQL

-490 ATSKVNRQCTQIEK
+490 ATSAVNKQCNQIEK
-504 IIKKYDKSAML
+504 IIKSYDKSAML
-515 IGEAPCTKD
+515 IGEAPCTRD
-524 LVNITNSDF
+524 LVKVTNTDF

-558 IILVAVIEFAIYIN
+558 VILVAVIEFAIAIN
-572 MGIPYYTNTTLP
+572 MGIPYYTNVTLP

-613 RYNGIDKKEAI
+613 RYNGMEKKDAI
-624 TDALSGSISSI
+624 TDALHGSITSI
-635 IASALTFFGATFGV
+635 VASALTFFGATFGV
-649 ALYSDID
+649 AIYSDID
-656 MISSLCTLMARG
+656 MISSLCMLMARG
-668 AIISMLVVIFLL
+668 ALISMVVVIFML

-685 IFDKVIIHTSAGFI
+685 IFDKIIIHTSAGFRP
-699 NKNAVNTKTIKA
+699 KADR

>member
-1 MADRN
+1 
-6 GVILQMLKFGKA
+6 MLKFGKA

-25 ILIVA
+25 ILIVGI
-30 VLLLIP
+30 LLLIP

-42 HTKVNYDILSYLP
+42 NTKVNYDILSYLP
-55 KEIDTMKGQDM
+55 KNIDTMKGQDI
-66 LLEKFGTG
+66 LLKDFGTG

-80 VDGMDNKDL
+80 VEGMDNKDL

-104 VIWYGSVM
+104 VLWYGSVM
-112 DMNIPKEAMPEKA
+112 DMNIPKEVLPDKA
-125 YKFIHNS
+125 YKFIHNA
-132 DKNADLM
+132 DKNSDLM

-153 KALDTM
+153 KALNTM
-159 NTKLSKQC
+159 NVKLSKQC

-179 RNLSKKEVP
+179 ANLSEKEVP
-188 IYVLIAVVL
+188 IYVIIAVVL
-197 CLIVLMVTLDSAFVP
+197 CLIVLMITLDSAFVP

-221 AVVYNLGTNMIQGQ
+221 AVIYNLGTNFVQGQ

-260 HSYEEQQR
+260 HSYEEQQG
-268 VFGQDNKDAMA
+268 VFKEDNKTAMA

-357 RTANWIVKHCYVFFV
+357 RAANWIVKHCYVFFV
-372 IFLILAVPAFYGQA
+372 IFLVLLFPAFYGQS
-386 HTKVYYDLAG
+386 HTRVYYDLAG

-411 NEDFK
+411 NEEFK
-416 MGATSIIIADS
+416 MGATSIIIADAD
-427 SLSAEKSDKMI
+427 LPAEQSDKMI
-438 SEIEDLKGIK
+438 NEIEKLKGIK
-448 LAMSVDSLTG
+448 LAVSSDSLTG

-470 RDELKSGDKQL
+470 REELNNGDKQL
-481 MIVTSDYAT
+481 MIVTSKYAT
-490 ATSKVNRQCTQIEK
+490 ATSAVNKQCTQIEK

-558 IILVAVIEFAIYIN
+558 IILVAVIEFAIYMN
-572 MGIPYYTNTTLP
+572 MGIPYYTGTTLP

-613 RYNGIDKKEAI
+613 RAAGIDKKESI
-624 TDALSGSISSI
+624 TDALHGSMTSI
-635 IASALTFFGATFGV
+635 VASALTFFGATFGV
-649 ALYSDID
+649 GLYSDID
-656 MISSLCTLMARG
+656 MISSLCNLMARG
-668 AIISMLVVIFLL
+668 AIVSMIVVIFLL

-685 IFDKVIIHTSAGFI
+685 IFDGIIVRTSSGFGKAKEAVRAKKVRA
-699 NKNAVNTKTIKA
+699 

>member
-18 VVKSRFV
+18 VVKSRFL

-30 VLLLIP
+30 VLLLMP

-66 LLEKFGTG
+66 LLEKFRTG

-572 MGIPYYTNTTLP
+572 MGIPYYTHTTLP

-613 RYNGIDKKEAI
+613 RFNGVEKKEAI
-624 TDALSGSISSI
+624 TDAIRGSISSI

-649 ALYSDID
+649 AVYSDID
-656 MISSLCTLMARG
+656 MISSLCNLMARG